1 MARAFDD
8 LTADDMVEER
18 AAVKLK
24 SEKTTNK
31 FSLFGEDVVPKL
43 LLYSGVIILVLIFIE
58 LKDPSKK
65 SSSFQSNIQ
74 RLLGGI
80 HFPTSQH
87 KNLFPIDHADVIGS
101 FLVSVSLMIAASGGI
116 GGGGI
121 LVPLLIMVFGFHP
134 KYAIPLCNS
143 TVFGSSIT
151 NVFLNVSKRHPEAD
165 RPLIDWDL
173 VLLMEPLTIAGAVRL
188 YAPSLLCFDA
198 FNILNE
204 MISHFFVPLFPTNE
218 TDYRH
223 NN

>member
-1 MARAFDD
+1 
-8 LTADDMVEER
+8 MVEKK
-18 AAVKLK
+18 AFVKLK
-24 SEKTTNK
+24 SEKTTNN
-31 FSLFGEDVVPKL
+31 FSLFGEDVVLKSL
-43 LLYSGVIILVLIFIE
+43 LSSGLIILVLIFIE
-58 LKDPSKK
+58 VKDLSENRT
-65 SSSFQSNIQ
+65 SFQSNIQ

-80 HFPTSQH
+80 HFPASQH
-87 KNLFPIDHADVIGS
+87 KNLFPIDQADVIGS
-101 FLVSVSLMIAASGGI
+101 FLVAVSLMIAASGGI

-188 YAPSLLCFDA
+188 YTPSLFSFDA
-198 FNILNE
+198 LKILKE
-204 MISHFFVPLFPTNE
+204 AISHILCSFLSFKCNRLSAQ
-218 TDYRH
+218 
-223 NN
+223 

>member
-1 MARAFDD
+1 
-8 LTADDMVEER
+8 MVEEK
-18 AAVKLK
+18 ASIKLK

-31 FSLFGEDVVPKL
+31 FYLFGEDVVLKL
-43 LLYSGVIILVLIFIE
+43 LLYSGVVILVLIFIE
-58 LKDPSKK
+58 LKDQLRNIT
-65 SSSFQSNIQ
+65 SFQSNIQ

-80 HFPTSQH
+80 HFPASQH
-87 KNLFPIDHADVIGS
+87 KNLFPIDHADVVGS
-101 FLVSVSLMIAASGGI
+101 FLVAVSLMIAASGGI

-188 YAPSLLCFDA
+188 YTPSLFSLNA
-198 FNILNE
+198 LKILKK
-204 MISHFFVPLFPTNE
+204 MIAHIFCSVLTFKCN
-218 TDYRH
+218 RSSAQ
-223 NN
+223 

>member
-1 MARAFDD
+1 MVYD
-8 LTADDMVEER
+8 LTADNMVEEK
-18 AAVKLK
+18 ASIKLK

-31 FSLFGEDVVPKL
+31 FYLFGEDVVLKL

-58 LKDPSKK
+58 MKDQLRNIT
-65 SSSFQSNIQ
+65 SFQSNIQ

-80 HFPTSQH
+80 RFPATQH
-87 KNLFPIDHADVIGS
+87 KNLFPIDHADVVGS
-101 FLVSVSLMIAASGGI
+101 FLVAVSLMIAASGGI

-151 NVFLNVSKRHPEAD
+151 NVFLNVYKRHPEAD

-188 YAPSLLCFDA
+188 YTPCLL
-198 FNILNE
+198 
-204 MISHFFVPLFPTNE
+204 S
-218 TDYRH
+218 
-223 NN
+223 

>member
-1 MARAFDD
+1 
-8 LTADDMVEER
+8 MVEEK
-18 AAVKLK
+18 ASIKLK

-31 FSLFGEDVVPKL
+31 FYLFGEDVVLKL

-58 LKDPSKK
+58 MKDQLRNIT
-65 SSSFQSNIQ
+65 SFQSNIQ

-80 HFPTSQH
+80 RFPATQH
-87 KNLFPIDHADVIGS
+87 KNLFPIDHADVVGS
-101 FLVSVSLMIAASGGI
+101 FLVAVSLMIAASGGI

-151 NVFLNVSKRHPEAD
+151 NVFLNVYKRHPEAD

-188 YAPSLLCFDA
+188 YTPCLL
-198 FNILNE
+198 
-204 MISHFFVPLFPTNE
+204 S
-218 TDYRH
+218 
-223 NN
+223 